1 MFDKFKQI
9 AELKKMRDEAM
20 ELKRQ
25 LAAQE
30 VEVEE
35 KDIKVVVRGDQ
46 IIKNVVIQGEEQER
60 LVDILNKAI
69 KKSQQQAAKK
79 LQEMSGGLSGL
90 LGK

>member
-9 AELKKMRDEAM
+9 AELKKMRNEAM

-25 LAAQE
+25 LTAQE
-30 VEVEE
+30 IVVEE
-35 KDIKVVVRGDQ
+35 EDIKVVVRGDQ
-46 IIKNVVIQGEEQER
+46 TVKNVVIQGEEQKR

-79 LQEMSGGLSGL
+79 LQEMSGSLSGL

>member
-1 MFDKFKQI
+1 MFDKFKQMS
-9 AELKKMRDEAM
+9 ELKKMRDEAM

-30 VEVEE
+30 VVVEE

-46 IIKNVVIQGEEQER
+46 TVKNVVIQGEEQER

-79 LQEMSGGLSGL
+79 LQEMGGGLSAMF
-90 LGK
+90 KK